1 MTLLEIAQLL
11 GNFGEFLGALAVV
24 ATLIYLA
31 VEVRHS
37 RQALDANTES
47 LDENRRLG
55 RAQAYQTRCQ
65 MSQDYMM
72 RVADSRHLAPIADR
86 ITTDGWDSLTNE
98 EKWRWE
104 MGERANL
111 ARVDNI
117 HYQYSQGYLDE
128 EYYEQMMREA
138 APSVRFWERL
148 SILQGR
154 KQLIDDLM
162 ATLAVDDNKASTD
175 SRPSK

>member
-1 MTLLEIAQLL
+1 
-11 GNFGEFLGALAVV
+11 
-24 ATLIYLA
+24 
-31 VEVRHS
+31 
-37 RQALDANTES
+37 
-47 LDENRRLG
+47 
-55 RAQAYQTRCQ
+55 
-65 MSQDYMM
+65 
-72 RVADSRHLAPIADR
+72 
-86 ITTDGWDSLTNE
+86 
-98 EKWRWE
+98 